1 MIREEDLK
9 QAVDYSEGQKT
20 AAYMVLGEIVNL
32 LNEFTDNIRIIGGWV
47 PSLLYPESD
56 HIGSIDVDI
65 LLNQLQIKKAESY
78 KTIKRLLEQNGY
90 VRHPKK
96 YFTFVKTVTVQGVS
110 YDVDV
115 DFLSGKYGGDGG
127 NVSKH
132 VDGIKALPATG
143 GNFAFDFPP
152 TEVKIEY
159 TRSDGA
165 LDSGHVNVISIVP
178 YLVMKS
184 AALGRGKPKDA
195 YDIYCT
201 IDNYPGGVRALAE
214 EFVPYIGKEL
224 VQRMCQ
230 KLDEKFAS
238 VDHVG
243 PVDVVSFL
251 GITDEGEWDRIKQD
265 AYQKV
270 HYLVS
275 KMMLYTQKSSP
286 SKI

>member
-1 MIREEDLK
+1 MIRDENLK
-9 QAVDYSEGQKT
+9 QAIDYSEGQKT
-20 AAYMVLGEIVNL
+20 AAYMILGEIVNL
-32 LNEFTDNIRIIGGWV
+32 LGEFSDNLRIVGGWV
-47 PSLLYPESD
+47 PTLLYPDSE
-56 HIGSIDVDI
+56 HIGSIDVDV

-90 VRHPKK
+90 KRHPEK
-96 YFTFVKTVTVQGVS
+96 YFTFVKTVMVQGIA

-132 VDGIKALPATG
+132 VDGIKTLPATG
-143 GNFAFDFPP
+143 GNFAFEFPP
-152 TEVKIEY
+152 TDVLIEY

-165 LDSGHVNVISIVP
+165 LDSGHVNVISVVS
-178 YLVMKS
+178 YLVMKA

-201 IDNYPGGVRALAE
+201 IDNYKGGVKALVN
-214 EFVPYIGKEL
+214 EFEPYADKKL
-224 VQRMCQ
+224 VQDMCQ
-230 KLDEKFAS
+230 KLNEKFAS
-238 VDHVG
+238 IQHAG
-243 PVDVVSFL
+243 PVDVAAFL
-251 GITDEGEWDRIKQD
+251 GLTDEEEIERIKQD

-275 KMMLYTQKSSP
+275 KLKRD
-286 SKI
+286 